1 MQCFVFHFQAKAD
14 LKKMKVID
22 KTGILVSV
30 IILFS
35 SFYYQQIEGVSLTVK
50 VDNLRNSKGNVQF
63 ALYNEEGSI
72 PDEKY
77 KKYYKKLT
85 SEIVKHSSTI
95 TFTNLP
101 IGKYAVNILH
111 DEDMDSEI
119 DKGWVLPIEGIGF
132 SNFQSISISNRPNFS
147 KASFI
152 LKEDTLINVK
162 VIYM

>member
-1 MQCFVFHFQAKAD
+1 
-14 LKKMKVID
+14 MKGASKIGV
-22 KTGILVSV
+22 LFSM

-35 SFYYQQIEGVSLTVK
+35 SFNCQQIGTVSLTVT
-50 VDNLRNSKGNVQF
+50 VDNLRNTTGNVQF
-63 ALYNEEGSI
+63 ALYNDDGSI

-77 KKYYKKLT
+77 KKYNKKLT
-85 SEIVKHSSTI
+85 SEIVNHSSTI
-95 TFTNLP
+95 TFKNLP

-119 DKGWVLPIEGIGF
+119 DKGWILPIEGIGF
-132 SNFQSISISNRPNFS
+132 SNFQSISLSNRPNFL

>member
-1 MQCFVFHFQAKAD
+1 MKGAS
-14 LKKMKVID
+14 KMGV
-22 KTGILVSV
+22 LFSM

-35 SFYYQQIEGVSLTVK
+35 SFNCQQIGTVSLTVT
-50 VDNLRNSKGNVQF
+50 VDNLRNTTGNVQF
-63 ALYNEEGSI
+63 ALYNDDGSI

-77 KKYYKKLT
+77 KKYNKKLT
-85 SEIVKHSSTI
+85 SEIVNHSSTI
-95 TFTNLP
+95 TFKNLP

-119 DKGWVLPIEGIGF
+119 DKGWILPIEGIGF
-132 SNFQSISISNRPNFS
+132 SNFQSISLSNRPNFL